1 MSRLD
6 YPFLKFKLGDYPRP
20 FLPITILNPHSGM
33 HVDSYAL
40 VDTGADECAFPA
52 SFAEILGHNLTS
64 GKQKHIGT
72 GNGSTM
78 AYGHTSRIIIDEYD
92 SGEITID
99 YLPNLDIPLLGVQ
112 SFLVNFIVTLN
123 YPESIISLVL

>member
-20 FLPITILNPHSGM
+20 FFPITILNPYSGM

-64 GKQKHIGT
+64 GKHKHICT
-72 GNGSTM
+72 GNGSTI

-92 SGEITID
+92 SGEI
-99 YLPNLDIPLLGVQ
+99 
-112 SFLVNFIVTLN
+112 
-123 YPESIISLVL
+123 

>member
-1 MSRLD
+1 MSTFD

-52 SFAEILGHNLTS
+52 SFAEILGHNLAS
-64 GKQKHIGT
+64 GKQKHIDT

-99 YLPNLDIPLLGVQ
+99 YLPNLDTPLLGVQ
-112 SFLVNFIVTLN
+112 SFLANFIVTLN
-123 YPESIISLVL
+123 YPEKIISLEF